1 MVKVFFLSEYV
12 VLYKVWVLLNIVMD
26 LQKKL
31 TFSNFLQV
39 SLSDIFYDLYLD
51 FCPSQSNED
60 LESPNYS
67 DDDSDDPEV
76 DDVDEQV
83 TKIMRDPPIKLVA
96 MQPPPSIS
104 MICDTRPVY
113 R

>member
-1 MVKVFFLSEYV
+1 M
-12 VLYKVWVLLNIVMD
+12 
-26 LQKKL
+26 
-31 TFSNFLQV
+31 
-39 SLSDIFYDLYLD
+39 
-51 FCPSQSNED
+51 
-60 LESPNYS
+60 
-67 DDDSDDPEV
+67 

-113 R
+113 RLNQVKYWVSETFFYPLPTSLLADIFHGCPQICNDKYWQQILKSQLSM

>member
-1 MVKVFFLSEYV
+1 MANS
-12 VLYKVWVLLNIVMD
+12 
-26 LQKKL
+26 
-31 TFSNFLQV
+31 LQV

-113 R
+113 RLKSSQILGFKNLFLPSSYLITC

>member
-1 MVKVFFLSEYV
+1 MA
-12 VLYKVWVLLNIVMD
+12 
-26 LQKKL
+26 
-31 TFSNFLQV
+31 NFLQV

-60 LESPNYS
+60 LESPNSS
-67 DDDSDDPEV
+67 DIDSDDPELEV

-104 MICDTRPVY
+104 MICDSRPVY
-113 R
+113 RLNSSQVLGFRNFLLLF

>member
-1 MVKVFFLSEYV
+1 M
-12 VLYKVWVLLNIVMD
+12 
-26 LQKKL
+26 
-31 TFSNFLQV
+31 
-39 SLSDIFYDLYLD
+39 
-51 FCPSQSNED
+51 
-60 LESPNYS
+60 
-67 DDDSDDPEV
+67 

-113 R
+113 RLKSSQILGFKNLFYPLPTSLLADLFHGCPQICNDKYVLATNFKKSTKYVV

>member
-1 MVKVFFLSEYV
+1 MTV
-12 VLYKVWVLLNIVMD
+12 VLYSVQCCTTVLLFIMP
-26 LQKKL
+26 K
-31 TFSNFLQV
+31 
-39 SLSDIFYDLYLD
+39 
-51 FCPSQSNED
+51 SQISASYED

-67 DDDSDDPEV
+67 DEDSDDPEVEV

-113 R
+113 RLKSSQILGFKNLFLPSSYLITC

>member
-1 MVKVFFLSEYV
+1 
-12 VLYKVWVLLNIVMD
+12 MD

-31 TFSNFLQV
+31 TFSYFLQV